1 MDVDLT
7 EVPGGRVDLP
17 RDEGIEVDDAL
28 NEMKEDQAP
37 EMCELLLCLLTLL
50 WESIMNRIL
59 EQVTL
64 MRFLAES
71 HWPIGLG

>member
-28 NEMKEDQAP
+28 NEGGSSTGEVRATVMT
-37 EMCELLLCLLTLL
+37 LTEIILKLL
-50 WESIMNRIL
+50 WNFLLIL
-59 EQVTL
+59 ST
-64 MRFLAES
+64 MS
-71 HWPIGLG
+71 